1 MLLMPF
7 ATDCLRNLS
16 ESVATLLARADQ
28 PTPNRVCGRAA
39 KMYLQAAQHRRDL
52 VCDAT

>member
-28 PTPNRVCGRAA
+28 PTPAGRGPGPLRIGFTA
-39 KMYLQAAQHRRDL
+39 
-52 VCDAT
+52 